1 MKLGLSSYS
10 YTWAVGVPGSMPSN
24 PLSAHDLVDRA
35 ARSGLRLVQIADNLP
50 LEMMSGSELG
60 NLRKHASDKG
70 VEIEMGG
77 RGLTPEH
84 TMKCLEAA
92 QSLNSPILRMVIDGA
107 GYEPDLD
114 SVISVISELLPEFKA
129 RKIKLAIENHD
140 RFKAREFEKI
150 IIRAGS
156 EYVGICLDSVNS
168 MGAGEGFEEVSR
180 ILLPYTINLHIK
192 DFTIRRVSHKMGIII
207 EGAPA
212 GKGKLNIK
220 DLADKLNYTGLCKSA
235 ILELWTPPE
244 KNIIDTII
252 KEEKWANESI
262 EYLKSISYPL
272 PNLPPRG
279 KEQKQSFSPL
289 GETGKGVI
297 NTQINDEKT

>member
-1 MKLGLSSYS
+1 MRLGLSSYT
-10 YTWAVGVPGSMPSN
+10 YTWAVGVPGSMPLQT
-24 PLSAHDLVDRA
+24 LSPNGLIDKA
-35 ARSGLRLVQIADNLP
+35 AASGLKLVQIADNLP
-50 LEMMSGSELG
+50 LEMMKKDELI
-60 NLRKHASDKG
+60 NLRTYGAGKG

-77 RGLTPEH
+77 RGLTPDH
-84 TMKCLEAA
+84 TIKCLETAKL
-92 QSLNSPILRMVIDGA
+92 LNSPILRMVIDGS
-107 GYEPDLD
+107 GYEPDLK
-114 SVISVISELLPEFKA
+114 SIISVIRELIPEFKS
-129 RKIKLAIENHD
+129 RKIMLAIENHD

-150 IIRAGS
+150 IQDTGS
-156 EYVGICLDSVNS
+156 EWVGICLDSVNS
-168 MGAGEGFEEVSR
+168 MGAGEGFEEVSKV
-180 ILLPYTINLHIK
+180 LLPYTINLHVK

-212 GKGKLNIK
+212 GEGMLNISELVNKLN
-220 DLADKLNYTGLCKSA
+220 LTGTCQSA

-244 KNIIDTII
+244 KNIDDTII